1 MAQSELRFD
10 PRPLPTTA
18 IDRQPSSTSAP
29 SMTDPVA
36 SPPPLLLSVSEV
48 ADRLGCGRTLVYEL
62 IGAGAL
68 EAVKLGRLRRV
79 PIAALED
86 LIDRLRATARN
97 V

>member
-10 PRPLPTTA
+10 PLQLPTTA
-18 IDRQPSSTSAP
+18 IVRRQSSASAP
-29 SMTDPVA
+29 SAADPVA

-79 PIAALED
+79 PTAALED
-86 LIDRLRATARN
+86 LVDRLRATARN